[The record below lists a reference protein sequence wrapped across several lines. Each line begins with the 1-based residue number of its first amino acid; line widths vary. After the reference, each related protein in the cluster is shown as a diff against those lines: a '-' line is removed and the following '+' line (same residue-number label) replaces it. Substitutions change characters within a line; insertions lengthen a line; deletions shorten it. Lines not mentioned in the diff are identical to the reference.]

1 MQFMYATPGYPF
13 RFKHMNLSQNE
24 TEEILYKVIFSLEI
38 STCVNSEAQMFEDGF
53 PYSSLTEGAYAQL
66 IYS

>member
-1 MQFMYATPGYPF
+1 MYATPGHPF

-38 STCVNSEAQMFEDGF
+38 STCVNSEAQMFE
-53 PYSSLTEGAYAQL
+53 GAYAQL